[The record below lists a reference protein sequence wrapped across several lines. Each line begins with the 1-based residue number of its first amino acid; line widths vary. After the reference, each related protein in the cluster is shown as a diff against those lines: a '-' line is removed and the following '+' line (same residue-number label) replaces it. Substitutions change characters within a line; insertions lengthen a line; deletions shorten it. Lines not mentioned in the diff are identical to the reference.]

1 MDEIV
6 YYDGLGENVIVNGPC
21 CSHLSARPCASGK
34 ELRLSTGYRNCGHST
49 DGRNDNGNCE
59 QA

>member
-34 ELRLSTGYRNCGHST
+34 EFVDKELTSCRQTLNFLLII
-49 DGRNDNGNCE
+49 NGLLVMI
-59 QA
+59 

>member
-34 ELRLSTGYRNCGHST
+34 ELADWLPKLRTQHR
-49 DGRNDNGNCE
+49 RE
-59 QA
+59 KR